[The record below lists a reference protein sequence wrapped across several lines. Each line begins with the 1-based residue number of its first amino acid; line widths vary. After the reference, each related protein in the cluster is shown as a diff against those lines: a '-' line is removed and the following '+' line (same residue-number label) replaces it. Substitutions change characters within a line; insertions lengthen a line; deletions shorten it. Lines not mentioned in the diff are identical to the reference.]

1 MRNDSTVVSEENL
14 GEEVSVGSISL
25 EKKHVKTKRTNRL
38 DLNKEPQEWLLNT
51 GRLAVF
57 LLLITLWEIGARIG
71 VIDSF
76 FWSMPSEIIQTW
88 TTIAVDGS
96 VWTDTLYTFQSTIYG
111 FVLGTVGGAMI
122 GLSFWW
128 SKYYAKIAEPF
139 LIIFEAMPKLALAPI
154 VVLIFGI
161 GLSSKVAMAV
171 AITIIITTL
180 TTYNGMKQVDK
191 DLVRMIFA
199 LGATKWQ
206 VFTKVIVPWTMP
218 SIISALR
225 INIGLALTGAIVG
238 EYIGSTHGLG
248 RMIFYAGQTYEISLI
263 WAGIFNLSLLS
274 IGLYLLISWLEKKLL
289 KGMLHG

>member
-1 MRNDSTVVSEENL
+1 MRENATEVHEE
-14 GEEVSVGSISL
+14 SKITAIPL
-25 EKKHVKTKRTNRL
+25 ERKKVKVKKSKANWNY
-38 DLNKEPQEWLLNT
+38 LNNEPEEWLLHI
-51 GRLAVF
+51 GRLSFF
-57 LLLITLWEIGARIG
+57 LVMILLWEVSARIG
-71 VIDSF
+71 LVDPF

-88 TTIAVDGS
+88 TVIAVDGS
-96 VWTDTLYTFQSTIYG
+96 VWHDTFYTFQSTIYG
-111 FVLGTVGGAMI
+111 FVIGTLGGAVI

-139 LIIFEAMPKLALAPI
+139 LIMFEAMPKLALAPI

-161 GLSSKVAMAV
+161 GMSSKIAMAV

-199 LGATKWQ
+199 LGASRWQ
-206 VFTKVIVPWTMP
+206 VFTKVVVPWTMP

-274 IGLYLLISWLEKKLL
+274 IVLYLLISWLEKKLL
-289 KGMLHG
+289 KGILHS

>member
-1 MRNDSTVVSEENL
+1 MSDNSSVL
-14 GEEVSVGSISL
+14 GKRKKINRVSVGSHN
-25 EKKHVKTKRTNRL
+25 KKAKKSNANWSY
-38 DLNKEPQEWLLNT
+38 LNNEPKEYLLNV
-51 GRLAVF
+51 GRLAAF
-57 LLLITLWEIGARIG
+57 LLMILIWEAGARIG
-71 VIDSF
+71 LIDSF

-88 TTIAVDGS
+88 TIIAVDGS
-96 VWTDTLYTFQSTIYG
+96 VWNDTFYTFQSTIYG
-111 FVLGTVGGAMI
+111 FVLGTVGGAVI

-199 LGATKWQ
+199 LGASRWQ
-206 VFTKVIVPWTMP
+206 VFTKVVVPWTMP

-274 IGLYLLISWLEKKLL
+274 VGLYLLISWLEKKLL
-289 KGMLHG
+289 KGILH